1 MDPGNKVEVA
11 HGRDRRK
18 QSPDVSA
25 SIGGDQFRRDRRI
38 KSPGVSLALAPCGKL
53 LGISESRT
61 QISVDLVTFLPPDHG
76 RSAYEINKKDRGA
89 V

>member
-1 MDPGNKVEVA
+1 MNPGNKVGVP

-25 SIGGDQFRRDRRI
+25 SIGGDQILCDRRI
-38 KSPGVSLALAPCGKL
+38 KSPGVSPALAPCGKL

-61 QISVDLVTFLPPDHG
+61 QIPVDLVIFLSPDHG
-76 RSAYEINKKDRGA
+76 RSGYEINKKDRGA